1 MEFRLNKI
9 DSDIIE
15 RMQDD
20 FRSDKI
26 HESKE
31 EGAVRKLKSDEHNNF
46 NDGKQNAKKKRPKRM
61 ISIDAVKFSNI
72 MVKVEAE
79 KVDMINDEDSK
90 GLNLD
95 AKK

>member
-1 MEFRLNKI
+1 MEFKLNKV
-9 DSDIIE
+9 DSDILE
-15 RMQDD
+15 RMQEN

-31 EGAVRKLKSDEHNNF
+31 DEALRKLKGDEHNNL
-46 NDGKQNAKKKRPKRM
+46 NDGQQNTRKRKKM
-61 ISIDAVKFSNI
+61 ITIDAVKCSDVI
-72 MVKVEAE
+72 VKVEAE